1 MGVAAQPALRLLW
14 LWLCCRIK
22 QQPARA
28 NANSE
33 LRLARRSGCSRR
45 RQERRPAA
53 QRCAAARSHYT
64 FQTMSR
70 PAPLGRWDSWE
81 HAAAACS
88 VDLVRR
94 VVQAGMA
101 SWLRPPSNRTKLR
114 TKH

>member
-1 MGVAAQPALRLLW
+1 MGVAALRLLW
-14 LWLCCRIK
+14 LWLCCLIK

-53 QRCAAARSHYT
+53 QRSAAVRSHYT

-70 PAPLGRWDSWE
+70 PAPLGRWE

>member
-33 LRLARRSGCSRR
+33 LRLARRGGCSRR

-70 PAPLGRWDSWE
+70 PAPLGGRWDSWE

-101 SWLRPPSNRTKLR
+101 S
-114 TKH
+114 

>member
-1 MGVAAQPALRLLW
+1 MGVAALRLLW

-70 PAPLGRWDSWE
+70 PAPLGRWE

>member
-1 MGVAAQPALRLLW
+1 MGVAALRLLW

-53 QRCAAARSHYT
+53 QRSAAVRSHYT

-70 PAPLGRWDSWE
+70 PAPLGRWE